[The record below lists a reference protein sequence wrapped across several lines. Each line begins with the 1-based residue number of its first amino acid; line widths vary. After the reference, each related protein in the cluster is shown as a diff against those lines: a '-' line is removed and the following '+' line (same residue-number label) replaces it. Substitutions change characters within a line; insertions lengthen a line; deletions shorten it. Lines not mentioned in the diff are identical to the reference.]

1 MMEEQVY
8 QVILAP
14 VISEKSSRL
23 ADAHNQYCFRVQ
35 ETATKSQIKQ
45 AVEKLFEV
53 KVEGV
58 QVSNVRGK
66 MKYGRHPG
74 KRPNWKKAFV
84 RLQSGQE
91 IDFMGA
97 G

>member
-1 MMEEQVY
+1 MKEEQVY
-8 QVILAP
+8 TVILAP
-14 VISEKSSRL
+14 VISEKSARV
-23 ADAHNQYCFRVQ
+23 ADKHDQYCFRVH
-35 ETATKSQIKQ
+35 ERATKPQIKT

-53 KVEGV
+53 KVESV

>member
-1 MMEEQVY
+1 MKEEQIY
-8 QVILAP
+8 TVILAP
-14 VISEKSSRL
+14 VVSEKSSRV
-23 ADAHNQYCFRVQ
+23 ADKHDQYCFRVH
-35 ETATKSQIKQ
+35 ETATKPQIKT

-53 KVEGV
+53 KVMSV

>member
-1 MMEEQVY
+1 MKEEQVY

-14 VISEKSSRL
+14 VISEKSAQA
-23 ADAHNQYCFRVQ
+23 ADKHDQYCFRVQ
-35 ETATKSQIKQ
+35 ETATKPQIKQ
-45 AVEKLFEV
+45 AVEKLFDV
-53 KVEGV
+53 KVKSV

-91 IDFMGA
+91 IDFMGT